1 MKFARSIAAGMAAA
15 GMVAGVALAPQAV
28 AASTSGARMTAIYFD
43 SPGSD
48 GGSNASL
55 NAEWVRIR
63 NYTSSRRTLTGWTLR
78 DAASHIF
85 RFPAFSLAAGATV
98 RVHTGSGSNTASN
111 LYWRS
116 SRYIWNN
123 TGDSASLRNA
133 AGTLVDRCSYTS
145 SAAPE
150 ASC

>member
-1 MKFARSIAAGMAAA
+1 
-15 GMVAGVALAPQAV
+15 
-28 AASTSGARMTAIYFD
+28 MTAIYFD

-123 TGDSASLRNA
+123 TGDTAILSDASGHQLDKCTYK
-133 AGTLVDRCSYTS
+133 GTSQGFVFC
-145 SAAPE
+145 
-150 ASC
+150 